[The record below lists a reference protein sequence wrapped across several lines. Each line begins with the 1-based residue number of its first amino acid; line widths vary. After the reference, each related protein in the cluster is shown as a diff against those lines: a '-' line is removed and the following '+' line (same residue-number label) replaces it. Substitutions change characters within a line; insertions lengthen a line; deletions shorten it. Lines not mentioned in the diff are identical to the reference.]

1 MAKNSSGGLPGLELD
16 RFSKWLQ
23 RNHPELGTPSS
34 AELLTGGR
42 SNLTYSIDCGANQLI
57 LRRPPL
63 GHVMETAHDM
73 SREYAVQRALQG
85 TAFPVA
91 RMHLIHDDHDGEA
104 GVGSWFYV
112 MDKVIGRPFDQT
124 GDNDGFSPRQLH
136 GLSLEMARTLAIL
149 HDMKPVEIGLEDF
162 GRPEGYLERQVRRWT
177 KQLAA
182 SSSRELPELDQLA
195 KRLASPPDSS
205 GVAIVHGDYKLNN
218 ALVDVSGEDL
228 RVAAVLDWEMSTLGD
243 PLADVALFGLYWQLP
258 YLDPVT
264 AAVFESPVDYSLGY
278 PDFDALLAEYSAAR
292 GIEVPDLT
300 WHLAFAAF
308 KTGVIT
314 ESIHFRHLGGGTVGA
329 GFERIGEMSL
339 PLARAG
345 HRFLDGERMAGRPS
359 VSGANN
365 AL

>member
-1 MAKNSSGGLPGLELD
+1 MEMSSPRGLPGLEMD
-16 RFSKWLQ
+16 RFSNWLQ
-23 RNHPELGTPSS
+23 RNHPGLGIPRS
-34 AELLTGGR
+34 ARLLTGGR
-42 SNLTYSIDCGANQLI
+42 SNLTYSIDCGSAQLV

-73 SREYAVQRALQG
+73 SREYTVQQALQV
-85 TAFPVA
+85 TEFPVP
-91 RMHLIHDDHDGEA
+91 RMHLIHDDRNGEA
-104 GVGSWFYV
+104 GIGSWFYI
-112 MDKVIGRPFDQT
+112 MDQVAGLPFERRA
-124 GDNDGFSPRQLH
+124 DNNGFSPQQLDE
-136 GLSLEMARTLAIL
+136 LSRKMARTLATL
-149 HDMKPVEIGLEDF
+149 HGTNPREIGLEDF

-182 SSSRELPELDQLA
+182 SSSRALPELEDLA
-195 KRLASPPDSS
+195 TRLASPPESS

-218 ALVDVSGEDL
+218 ALVDVSGKHL
-228 RVAAVLDWEMSTLGD
+228 RVAAILDWEMSTLGD
-243 PLADVALFGLYWQLP
+243 PLADLALFGLYWQMP

-264 AAVFESPVDYSLGY
+264 AAVFESPVDYGLGY

-292 GIEVPDLT
+292 GIEIPDLT

-314 ESIHFRHLGGGTVGA
+314 ESIHFRHLGGGTVGE

-345 HRFLDGERMAGRPS
+345 HRFLDGERVASKSR
-359 VSGANN
+359 VRT
-365 AL
+365 